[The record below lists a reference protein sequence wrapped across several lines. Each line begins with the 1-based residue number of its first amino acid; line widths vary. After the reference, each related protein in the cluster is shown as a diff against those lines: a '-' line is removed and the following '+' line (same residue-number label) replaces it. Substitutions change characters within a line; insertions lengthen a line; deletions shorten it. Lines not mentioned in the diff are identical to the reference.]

1 MTSPAPLKVLVVD
14 DEELVR
20 EGLKLMLEA
29 GEEIE
34 VVADTGDG
42 ARAVDLAVLHRPKV
56 ALVDVRMPV
65 MDGITVTQRLRA
77 LPDAPAVVMLTTFD
91 QDDYVQSALTAGA
104 AGFLL
109 KDTPPHRL
117 IDAIKV
123 AASGEAVLA
132 PSVTRRLV
140 DANVVQAGERRRQA
154 SARLRALTDRELE
167 VLGLIAKGLS
177 NAEIGAELFLGE
189 ATVKTYVSRILA
201 KTGEN
206 NRVQVAIIAH
216 DAGITG

>member
-1 MTSPAPLKVLVVD
+1 MNEPALKVLVVD
-14 DEELVR
+14 DEAMVR
-20 EGLKLMLEA
+20 EGLRLMLEA

-34 VVADTGDG
+34 VVADTCDG
-42 ARAVDLAVLHRPKV
+42 RRAVDLALLHRPQV
-56 ALVDVRMPV
+56 ALVDVRMPI
-65 MDGITVTQRLRA
+65 MDGITVTSRLRA
-77 LPDAPAVVMLTTFD
+77 LPVPPAVVMLTTFD
-91 QDDYVQSALTAGA
+91 QDDYVRSALTAGA

-123 AASGEAVLA
+123 AAAGEAVLA

-140 DANVVQAGERRRQA
+140 DASILRDGQRRRA
-154 SARLRALTDRELE
+154 AAARLTELTDRELD
-167 VLGLIAKGLS
+167 VLALIARGMS
-177 NAEIGAELFLGE
+177 NAEIGSSLFLGE

-201 KTGEN
+201 KTGES

-216 DAGITG
+216 DAGLGD